1 MESSG
6 VAGGVNATRTGLPA
20 AESRRSECDKEVG
33 EGSAGQSAADSPG
46 VQSPAAK
53 CRRCAPE
60 GRALPGAD
68 LSGLVPTFPFG
79 SADGSTVTVR
89 AREMPGADSSG
100 VASRVEVS
108 GAQGRGGAGP
118 VARRRARGAAGSTAG
133 RGRVGGERLVGAAR
147 AAEMGTWAQEQ
158 PSGGDAGETRRRS
171 QRLAAARACEE
182 VRGAGGNAT
191 PQSRGRGGD
200 DRRGRGRRS
209 APGDHGEIPMRRA
222 GAGGVEA
229 ASASGG
235 SGQGR
240 GAGGSDRAAGGDTR
254 AVRLVESRSRIVMGF
269 GRGRVDDVVRQQE
282 QREQEGLVRA
292 RRRVEEGTRGDMIG
306 FSGQTLDRGTG
317 GAWRAGPL

>member
-1 MESSG
+1 MCGCQPTVESSG

-20 AESRRSECDKEVG
+20 AERLRRSECDKEVG

-68 LSGLVPTFPFG
+68 LSGLVLTFPLG

-100 VASRVEVS
+100 VASRVEVN
-108 GAQGRGGAGP
+108 GAQGRGGAG
-118 VARRRARGAAGSTAG
+118 ARRRARGAAGSTAG
-133 RGRVGGERLVGAAR
+133 RVGGERLVGAAR
-147 AAEMGTWAQEQ
+147 VAEMGTWAQEQ

-182 VRGAGGNAT
+182 VPGAGGNAT

-209 APGDHGEIPMRRA
+209 APYDHGGI
-222 GAGGVEA
+222 
-229 ASASGG
+229 
-235 SGQGR
+235 
-240 GAGGSDRAAGGDTR
+240 
-254 AVRLVESRSRIVMGF
+254 
-269 GRGRVDDVVRQQE
+269 
-282 QREQEGLVRA
+282 
-292 RRRVEEGTRGDMIG
+292 
-306 FSGQTLDRGTG
+306 
-317 GAWRAGPL
+317 